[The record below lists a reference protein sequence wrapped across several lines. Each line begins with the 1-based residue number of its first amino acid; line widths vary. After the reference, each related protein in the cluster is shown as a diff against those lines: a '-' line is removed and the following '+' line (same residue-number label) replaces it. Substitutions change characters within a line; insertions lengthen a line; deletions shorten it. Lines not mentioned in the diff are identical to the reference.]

1 MRGWGLWPQM
11 WWLLPISM
19 SLKVGRSGGSFWN
32 KRVTR
37 CEIQSSESYSGETP
51 VPEDGSGVHD
61 SSGSGLDWFGGSAW
75 TWGLD
80 VDRSPGRLPDPSF
93 AAEGGAVGAGS
104 QRGVWTQAAARH
116 CDASKPPGGWHVPPH
131 QGQVQVGREDAGPG
145 LRALC
150 VQPFRTRAAEDTG
163 PWQGSG
169 AAAPAEGT
177 EQSPVRRQGP
187 GARPEGAAGPTE
199 TPGSSCGRKG
209 HAEDLGSGRPADGGG
224 EGQGGSSKKHV
235 VGARGR
241 EERGGREASRR
252 AGLGGRARQV
262 CCR

>member
-1 MRGWGLWPQM
+1 M
-11 WWLLPISM
+11 
-19 SLKVGRSGGSFWN
+19 
-32 KRVTR
+32 
-37 CEIQSSESYSGETP
+37 
-51 VPEDGSGVHD
+51 
-61 SSGSGLDWFGGSAW
+61 
-75 TWGLD
+75 
-80 VDRSPGRLPDPSF
+80 
-93 AAEGGAVGAGS
+93 
-104 QRGVWTQAAARH
+104 WTQAAARH

-224 EGQGGSSKKHV
+224 EGQGGSSKKHA

-252 AGLGGRARQV
+252 AGLGGRARRV